1 MSTSQDDPR
10 VYAALMIPSEALDRG
25 GVEILR
31 AGLVDDM
38 LNVHAVLVFDD
49 PKHWGVVLAEIA
61 EQVADLYAGET
72 KRSREDVV
80 DGIRETFFAELAG
93 VIPARKPKRA
103 APRRAKAQA
112 KATPKKP
119 LSRQTPKSAP
129 KSASKTT
136 SKTTRK
142 TKRKR

>member
-1 MSTSQDDPR
+1 MSSSEDDPR

-31 AGLVDDM
+31 AGLVEDM
-38 LNVHAVLVFDD
+38 LNVHALMVFDD

-61 EQVADLYAGET
+61 EQVADLYADAT

-93 VIPARKPKRA
+93 VTPAPKPTRA
-103 APRRAKAQA
+103 ASGRAKTPA
-112 KATPKKP
+112 KAKAKPKKP
-119 LSRQTPKSAP
+119 ASRKAPQAAP
-129 KSASKTT
+129 KPTRS
-136 SKTTRK
+136 TTRK